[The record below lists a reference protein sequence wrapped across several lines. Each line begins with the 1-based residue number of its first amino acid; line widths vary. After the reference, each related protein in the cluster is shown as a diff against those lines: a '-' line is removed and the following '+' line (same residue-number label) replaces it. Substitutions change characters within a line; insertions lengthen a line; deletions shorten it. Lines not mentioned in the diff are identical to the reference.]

1 MDKVTAHK
9 TDGQCEHRDRNPKKQ
24 SQRSAEIKNTVTEI
38 KVAFDGLARD
48 QSQLRKESELENIS
62 IETSKSERQNNK
74 D

>member
-48 QSQLRKESELENIS
+48 
-62 IETSKSERQNNK
+62 
-74 D
+74 